1 MSLYY
6 QDDYVTLYH
15 GDCLIEHR
23 EWLDADVL
31 VTDPP
36 YGINYRGFGGRAG
49 RSDGSKHA
57 AIAGDGDTTIRDAA
71 LTAWGNRPILV
82 FGKWSI
88 ARPAATRQVL
98 IWDKSENGPG
108 MGATDLPWGPSFEE
122 IYVIGRGFH
131 GKRESSVYK
140 VKPYTSQDADR
151 PNHPTP
157 KPPGLMEILIAK
169 CPPGVIAD
177 PFAGSGATL
186 MAAKN
191 LQRQVVAVE
200 IDEGHCELI
209 ARRCAQD
216 VLDFSGL
223 PRRGSSSG

>member
-15 GDCLIEHR
+15 GDCLTEHQ
-23 EWLDADVL
+23 EWLDAQVL

-36 YGINYRGFGGRAG
+36 YGMDYKGFGGRAG

-57 AIAGDGDTTIRDAA
+57 RISGDGDTTIRDAA
-71 LTAWGNRPILV
+71 LTAWGKRPAVV

-88 ARPAATRQVL
+88 ERPKTTRQVL

-108 MGATDLPWGPSFEE
+108 MGAVDLPWGPSFEE
-122 IYVIGRGFH
+122 IYVLGKGFQ

-140 VKPYTSQDADR
+140 VKPYNSQDADR

-157 KPPGLMEILIAK
+157 KPPGLMELLIAK
-169 CPPGVIAD
+169 CPAGAIAD
-177 PFAGSGATL
+177 PFAGSGPTL
-186 MAAKN
+186 IAARN
-191 LQRQVVAVE
+191 LRRQVVGVE
-200 IDEGHCELI
+200 LSEAHCEEMAKRLS
-209 ARRCAQD
+209 QD
-216 VLDFSGL
+216 LL
-223 PRRGSSSG
+223 ELEWTA